1 MFRAPKNKKA
11 LSRIFADNS
20 KPKILAMIPE
30 VSVPTVFRGMQLKF
44 LPVMQAA
51 HLELLN
57 LLDTD
62 KLVPR
67 CC

>member
-44 LPVMQAA
+44 FARHAGCSSGAA
-51 HLELLN
+51 
-57 LLDTD
+57 
-62 KLVPR
+62 KSP
-67 CC
+67 